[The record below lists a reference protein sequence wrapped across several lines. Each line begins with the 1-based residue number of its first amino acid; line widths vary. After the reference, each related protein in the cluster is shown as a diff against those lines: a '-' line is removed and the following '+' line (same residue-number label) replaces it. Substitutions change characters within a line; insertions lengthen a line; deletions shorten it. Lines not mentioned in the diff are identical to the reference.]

1 MKNVI
6 LYSSI
11 TNLQKAINNNQYHV
25 IECFNQQNKLKI
37 FCHDTLETIDILF
50 FVEENN
56 GNGIEFLL
64 EFRESFP
71 SIRIIYISPDVDLT
85 NVSVVEKMCL
95 LIDKGIYDIFF
106 GERIDKKTIQSLL
119 SNPKTREDNSTLL
132 VLRRRNKESI
142 FDKRENEVKQIV
154 SDTANEE
161 TDSKH
166 NEDDMFEIINESEDL
181 SEGHIT
187 RGYDNVIVV
196 SSIKP
201 GTGKSFVSTNLAA
214 NIAKF
219 GKRRFNGEVP
229 KVAIIEGD
237 LQTLAVGTLLKISN
251 EKYNLRNAL
260 SAIAKIMDNDGN
272 LFGSDEEQAAVK
284 EFILKCFLPF
294 SEIQNLFVLS
304 ASQVNFEDWT
314 DINPYHYFY
323 LVESVIEDFDV
334 IFIDSN
340 SALEHKTT
348 GPILQL
354 ANVCLYVI
362 DLEYNNIRMNLRYQ
376 QVLNELG
383 ISKKVRYIL
392 NRDISKQVA
401 KKFAEPLEYDAN
413 SLAKDFKVLGRIP
426 LIDSSVV
433 LNRLKLGRPIV
444 LDETPETIEARM
456 EITNISDKIWDMDN
470 ILSLKLEKEIID
482 SKKEKDPPLVDKLFK

>member
-11 TNLQKAINNNQYHV
+11 ANLQKAINNSQYHV

-37 FCHDTLETIDILF
+37 FCNDTLETIDILF

-56 GNGIEFLL
+56 GDGIEFLL
-64 EFRESFP
+64 EFHESFP
-71 SIRIIYISPDVDLT
+71 SIRVIYISPDIDLT
-85 NVSVVEKMCL
+85 NISIVEKLCL
-95 LIDKGIYDIFF
+95 LIDRGIYDIFF

-119 SNPKTREDNSTLL
+119 SNPKSREDNNMLL

-142 FDKRENEVKQIV
+142 FNKRENEVKQII
-154 SDTANEE
+154 SDIDE
-161 TDSKH
+161 TSNQKS
-166 NEDDMFEIINESEDL
+166 NEDDMFEIVNESEEV

-187 RGYDNVIVV
+187 SGYDNVIVV

-219 GKRRFNGEVP
+219 GKRRFNGEMP

-237 LQTLAVGTLLKISN
+237 LQTLAVGTLLKVNN

-260 SAIAKIMDNDGN
+260 TAIAKVMDDNGN
-272 LFGSDEEQAAVK
+272 LFGSDTEQALVK

-294 SEIQNLFVLS
+294 GEIQNLFVLS

-354 ANVCLYVI
+354 ANVCLYII

-383 ISKKVRYIL
+383 VSKKVRYIL
-392 NRDISKQVA
+392 NRDISKQVE

-433 LNRLKLGRPIV
+433 LNRLKLGRPII
-444 LDETPETIEARM
+444 LDDTPETIEARM

-470 ILSLKLEKEIID
+470 ILSLKLEKDIIE
-482 SKKEKDPPLVDKLFK
+482 SKKEKEPPLVDKLFK